1 MSHVLS
7 LLPIRLDILLVRGK
21 AAPLRA
27 TFAHPDTA
35 VPYDITLDTITLT
48 VRDGYTGAVLFTKSN
63 APGAHEDP
71 ENGVTVLDITAEA
84 PEASRFRSLF
94 SSMPEE
100 MAAFLTENMPPKPQ
114 HSSWSFT
121 GRHSTPSSSSRS
133 MRG

>member
-71 ENGVTVLDITAEA
+71 ENGVTVLDITAADVADPGNEGVEVDYTYA
-84 PEASRFRSLF
+84 INRIEPGGAATVFWQGIFRL
-94 SSMPEE
+94 
-100 MAAFLTENMPPKPQ
+100 KP
-114 HSSWSFT
+114 T
-121 GRHSTPSSSSRS
+121 V
-133 MRG
+133 